1 MRRFLALL
9 VLIPGVLL
17 TTWVRSEPPVKSRT
31 VALRFI
37 PVSDLEAEGYGEFRS
52 LFETTTTTTKEHA
65 S

>member
-1 MRRFLALL
+1 MNSA
-9 VLIPGVLL
+9 
-17 TTWVRSEPPVKSRT
+17 
-31 VALRFI
+31 ALRFI